1 MSLKL
6 CRIHLHVVLGLPA
19 KNGVKIPSVAW
30 GTEVKIPSVAWRTQL
45 VPPRKN
51 HVSSC
56 PARKSSESY
65 TGGVL
70 LSATA
75 TGWPG
80 GPSTVPRMR
89 GGPPTVPVGLG
100 RGAHN
105 VARSDGLLGTT
116 GEHFARTQRRNEPRT
131 TLFFQRTGRHGRP
144 SARPGQSWAWP
155 RPPARPVARPGKS
168 WARPGQSWARP
179 WAWPR
184 PPARP
189 VARPGQSWA
198 RPGQS
203 WAWPRPPAREV
214 ARPGQSWA
222 RPGQSWAAVMG
233 VAEATSGA
241 SGSTR
246 AVMGSTMGVAEAT
259 SAPSGSTR

>member
-1 MSLKL
+1 MPLKL
-6 CRIHLHVVLGLPA
+6 CGIHIHIILRLPA
-19 KNGVKIPSVAW
+19 KNQ
-30 GTEVKIPSVAWRTQL
+30 VKIPSVAWRTQL

-116 GEHFARTQRRNEPRT
+116 GEVRG
-131 TLFFQRTGRHGRP
+131 LL
-144 SARPGQSWAWP
+144 
-155 RPPARPVARPGKS
+155 V
-168 WARPGQSWARP
+168 
-179 WAWPR
+179 
-184 PPARP
+184 
-189 VARPGQSWA
+189 
-198 RPGQS
+198 
-203 WAWPRPPAREV
+203 
-214 ARPGQSWA
+214 
-222 RPGQSWAAVMG
+222 
-233 VAEATSGA
+233 
-241 SGSTR
+241 
-246 AVMGSTMGVAEAT
+246 
-259 SAPSGSTR
+259 